1 MVALLHDNLVQFDVD
16 AVNLVTASY
25 TRRWIRGGRMNDG
38 RTGGEVKE
46 TVLGLRPFAA
56 LRVTML
62 VAALL
67 LISLTTVPAQS
78 LSKRLDKRLDTP
90 PFDKS
95 LWGVSV
101 VDHGGKL
108 LYGRNER
115 RLFTPASNAKLIVT
129 AVASALLP
137 PDFTVRTSLYAAG
150 PVIAGVLR
158 GDLVLYGRGD
168 PAFSRRCYATDTLIA
183 GVCDRDPFAPL
194 RLMADTLK
202 ARGIRQ
208 VAGDLV
214 GDGSYFEAAS
224 LHPGWELFD
233 LNWWYAAPVSA
244 LAFND
249 NSLDFVWQPGV
260 AVGAPALISMWPDL
274 GDVAFENRTLT
285 VAPGGETD
293 IGDRFFRQPGTAQV
307 WAEGTVALDRPPRT
321 ESFAVADP
329 NLFAARALR
338 QTLLDAGIAVTGTT
352 RSTTDS
358 VRYAAA
364 RSRPPLAETVSRPVR
379 DWIFPILNTSQ
390 NLFAEML
397 LKQLGKRF
405 GGGGS
410 WKEGLAVERRFMID
424 SMRIDSTEFHLS
436 DGSGLSSENLMSPQA
451 FTRLLRYIR
460 AHPRFA
466 TFAPGLPQAGGTGN
480 LRTRFFATP
489 LAGRVRAKTGSI
501 SGVNTLAGYIERP
514 DGKPL
519 TFAIEVNHHAQPT
532 RAVLAAIDSVVVEMG
547 KGR

>member
-1 MVALLHDNLVQFDVD
+1 MI
-16 AVNLVTASY
+16 Y
-25 TRRWIRGGRMNDG
+25 R
-38 RTGGEVKE
+38 RTGGRADGRKVSPGK
-46 TVLGLRPFAA
+46 TISVILVL
-56 LRVTML
+56 
-62 VAALL
+62 ALL
-67 LISLTTVPAQS
+67 SALPPIRPSGLLAQS
-78 LSKRLDKRLDTP
+78 LTKRLDKRLDAP

-101 VDHGGKL
+101 MDHNGKL

-115 RLFTPASNAKLIVT
+115 RLFTPASNAKLVVT
-129 AVASALLP
+129 AVAAALLP
-137 PDFTVRTSLYAAG
+137 PDFRVRTSLYAAG
-150 PVIAGVLR
+150 PVVAGVLR

-168 PAFSRRCYATDTLIA
+168 PSFSRRCYATDTLIA
-183 GVCDRDPFAPL
+183 GVCDRDPFARL

-208 VAGDLV
+208 VQGDLV

-274 GDVAFENRTLT
+274 GDVAFENRTVT
-285 VAPGGETD
+285 VAAGGETD
-293 IGDRFFRQPGTAQV
+293 IADRFFRQPGTAQV

-338 QTLLDAGIAVTGTT
+338 QALADAGVAVTGTT

-358 VRYAAA
+358 ASYAGA
-364 RSRPPLAETVSRPVR
+364 RARPPVAETVSRPVR

-405 GGGGS
+405 GRGGS
-410 WKEGLAVERRFMID
+410 WKEGLAVERRFLID
-424 SMRIDSTEFHLS
+424 SMGIDSTEFYLS
-436 DGSGLSSENLMSPQA
+436 DGSGLSSENLISPHA

-460 AHPRFA
+460 AHPRA
-466 TFAPGLPQAGGTGN
+466 STFAPGLPQAGGTGN
-480 LRTRFFATP
+480 LKTRFASTP

-501 SGVNTLAGYIERP
+501 AGVNTLSGYIERA

-519 TFAIEVNHHAQPT
+519 AFSIELNHHALPT
-532 RAVLAAIDSVVVEMG
+532 RAVLAAIDSVVVEIG

>member
-1 MVALLHDNLVQFDVD
+1 MI
-16 AVNLVTASY
+16 VNRS
-25 TRRWIRGGRMNDG
+25 
-38 RTGGEVKE
+38 
-46 TVLGLRPFAA
+46 VL
-56 LRVTML
+56 
-62 VAALL
+62 ALL
-67 LISLTTVPAQS
+67 LLSALPTFPQSTLVAQS

-90 PFDKS
+90 PFDRS

-101 VDHGGKL
+101 VDHDGKL
-108 LYGRNER
+108 LYGRNDR

-150 PVIAGVLR
+150 PVVAGVLR

-168 PAFSRRCYATDTLIA
+168 PTFGRRCYATDSLIPGA
-183 GVCDRDPFAPL
+183 CDRDPFARL

-208 VAGDLV
+208 VEGDLV

-233 LNWWYAAPVSA
+233 LSWWYAAPVSA

-274 GDVAFENRTLT
+274 GDVAFENRTVT
-285 VAPGGETD
+285 VAAGGQTD

-338 QTLLDAGIAVTGTT
+338 QALADAGIAVTGTT

-358 VRYAAA
+358 AAYAAA
-364 RSRPPLAETVSRPVR
+364 RARPPLAEAVSRPVR

-405 GGGGS
+405 GGGGT
-410 WKEGLAVERRFMID
+410 WEEGLAVERRFLID
-424 SMRIDSTEFHLS
+424 SMRIDSTEFSLS
-436 DGSGLSSENLMSPQA
+436 DGSGLSSANLMSPHG

-480 LRTRFFATP
+480 LRTRFVGTP
-489 LAGRVRAKTGSI
+489 LAARVRAKTGSI
-501 SGVNTLAGYIERP
+501 AGVNTLSGYIERP
-514 DGKPL
+514 DGRPII
-519 TFAIEVNHHAQPT
+519 FSVEVNHHAQPT
-532 RAVLAAIDSVVVEMG
+532 RAVLAVIDSLVVDMA